1 MISTLTIEPLSKAHN
16 RTAFDCGNKALNHF
30 LQKIARQHMEKGLS
44 KTFILIDTKH
54 PSEIIAYMSLVVC
67 EVLADDIPHQWKNKY
82 PNKIP
87 AAKLAKLAVA
97 HDHQRKGYGGILL
110 IDAMQKTLNV
120 SYKMGIAGLFV
131 DAKHEQ
137 AKAYYNQFDFI
148 SLPEQLDN
156 LFLPLSTLAKSLSQT
171 TESTTDTNA
180 LE

>member
-1 MISTLTIEPLSKAHN
+1 MIPTLTIETLSKIHN
-16 RTAFDCGNKALNHF
+16 RAQFDCGNIALNHF

-44 KTFILIDTKH
+44 KTFVLIDAEH
-54 PSEIIAYMSLVVC
+54 PTEIIAYMSLVVC

-82 PNKIP
+82 PNRIP

-97 HDHQRKGYGGILL
+97 QDQQRKGYGEILL

-120 SYKMGIAGLFV
+120 SHKMGIAGLFV

-148 SLPEQLDN
+148 SLPEQLNN
-156 LFLPLSTLAKSLSQT
+156 LFLPLATLAKSLG
-171 TESTTDTNA
+171 STS
-180 LE
+180 EH